1 LELRLQGSTPVK
13 TSNERVKFW
22 KEQVEPMSAAASS
35 SAILPILGFPT
46 GVDVH
51 WETQRRVVWNEQEH
65 TREEYELVYEIS
77 WIKELG
83 LWRSFLRSQRRVTS

>member
-1 LELRLQGSTPVK
+1 
-13 TSNERVKFW
+13 
-22 KEQVEPMSAAASS
+22 MSAVASS

-51 WETQRRVVWNEQEH
+51 WETQRRLVWNEQEH
-65 TREEYELVYEIS
+65 TREEHELVYEIS

-83 LWRSFLRSQRRVTS
+83 LWRCFLRSHHKVND